1 MLKVVHV
8 PNAVLIKKAEPVGK
22 ITKKIRK
29 IVADMEVA
37 LVNYSD
43 PPGVG
48 LAAPQVGIA
57 LRIFLVKPT
66 PDDPTEVFINPIILK
81 SEGDKMPLKRPK
93 KSKNKKKRGELEGCL
108 SVPRVWS
115 PLKRPQ
121 KVQVQWTDLEG
132 QIHTEWFTG
141 FRAVIVQHETDHIDG
156 ILFTR
161 RALEQGS
168 QLYREKDGELE
179 KIDTL

>member
-8 PNAVLIKKAEPVGK
+8 PNAVLIKKAEVVDK

-29 IVADMEVA
+29 IVSDMEVA

-48 LAAPQVGIA
+48 LAAPQVGIS

-66 PDDPTEVFINPIILK
+66 PEDETEVFINPTILK
-81 SEGDKMPLKRPK
+81 TVGEKKPLKRPK
-93 KSKNKKKRGELEGCL
+93 SSKNKKKRGELEGCL
-108 SVPRVWS
+108 SVPRVWA

-121 KVQVQWTDLEG
+121 KVQLEWTDIDG
-132 QIHTEWFTG
+132 KKHKAWFSG
-141 FRAVIVQHETDHIDG
+141 FKAVIVQHETDHIDG
-156 ILFTR
+156 ILFTQR
-161 RALEQGS
+161 SLEQGA

-179 KIDTL
+179 KIETL